1 MTSPLL
7 KNRITQSLD
16 KNWGSTMGYPQG
28 EQRSTYR
35 KIKQIKRNL
44 TVQTGM
50 FLLFS
55 IYPFF
60 T

>member
-7 KNRITQSLD
+7 KNRITQFLD
-16 KNWGSTMGYPQG
+16 KNWDSTMDYPQG

-44 TVQTGM
+44 TV
-50 FLLFS
+50 
-55 IYPFF
+55 
-60 T
+60 